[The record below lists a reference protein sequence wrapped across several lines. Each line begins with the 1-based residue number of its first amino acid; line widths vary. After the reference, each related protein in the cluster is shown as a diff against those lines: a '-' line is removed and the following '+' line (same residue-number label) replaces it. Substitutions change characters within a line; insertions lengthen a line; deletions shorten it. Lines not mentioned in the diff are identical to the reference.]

1 MRRIAT
7 ALILTAALAS
17 ACSSIDCPVQ
27 NTVATEYGLYK
38 SDGTADTLRYDTLT
52 IASTRRDGNDT
63 TLLNRGTGI
72 IGFTLPI
79 SNGAATD
86 TLFFEL
92 KDTLSTVR
100 RDTLYVDKEDFPHF
114 ESVDC
119 NMSYFHTLT
128 GIRWTTNAIDS
139 VIIKNRNVNY
149 DASTQHI
156 HLYLKPRD

>member
-7 ALILTAALAS
+7 ALILTAALVT

-27 NTVATEYGLYK
+27 NTVATVYGLYK

-63 TLLNRGTGI
+63 ILFNRGVGI
-72 IGFTLPI
+72 AGFTLPI
-79 SNGAATD
+79 SSGAATD

-119 NMSYFHTLT
+119 SMSYFHTLT
-128 GIRWTTNAIDS
+128 DIRWTTNVIDS
-139 VIIKNRNVNY
+139 AIIKNRNVNY
-149 DASTQHI
+149 DVSTQHI
-156 HLYLKPRD
+156 RLYLRPRN